1 MLDARFTRF
10 ALAATLCLANTACLA
25 TRGRLEREVSAVRAE
40 QAQALAAEVQAR
52 RAAETELEA
61 RVTQRFEARLAEQMN
76 ALRADLAQLRTDF
89 GVRITA
95 MEDTLKF
102 AMPVHFEFN
111 ESTVRDADR
120 PVLEKIAA
128 VLQRHYPD
136 AAVTIEGFAD
146 PAGSQR
152 YNEELSQRR
161 AEAVLAQ
168 LQQYGIGGPNI
179 NAVGYGET
187 RLVVPGAWGGA
198 PGAEM
203 NRRVVFAVETR
214 GSPLRVMTMQEDTE
228 GR

>member
-1 MLDARFTRF
+1 MPHGRLTRF
-10 ALAATLCLANTACLA
+10 APVALLCLANTACLA
-25 TRGRLEREVSAVRAE
+25 TRGRLESEVSAVRAE

-52 RAAETELEA
+52 RTAEAELEA

-76 ALRADLAQLRTDF
+76 ALRADLAQLRNDF
-89 GVRITA
+89 GVRIAA

-102 AMPVHFEFN
+102 AMPVHFAFN
-111 ESTVRDADR
+111 ESTVRDADL
-120 PVLEKIAA
+120 PVLEKIAV

-146 PAGSQR
+146 PAGTVR
-152 YNEELSQRR
+152 YNAALSQRR
-161 AEAVLAQ
+161 AEAVRAQ
-168 LQQYGIGGPNI
+168 LEQYGLGGPNV

-187 RLVVPGAWGGA
+187 RLVVPGAWGDS

-214 GSPLRVMTMQEDTE
+214 GSPLRVMTMQEDSD
-228 GR
+228 RR